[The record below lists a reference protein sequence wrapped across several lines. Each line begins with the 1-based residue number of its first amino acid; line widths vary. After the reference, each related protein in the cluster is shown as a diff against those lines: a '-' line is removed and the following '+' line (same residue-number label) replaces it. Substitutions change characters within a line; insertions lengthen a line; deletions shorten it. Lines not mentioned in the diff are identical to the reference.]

1 VFNHETLLNL
11 KSEKSKF
18 VVFCHDHVQKIQDK
32 ISLGGILNMNFFFF
46 ELWKKKKAVTTREKT
61 VYKIAKSLDWGKACT

>member
-11 KSEKSKF
+11 KKAKKQIRCILSRSRT
-18 VVFCHDHVQKIQDK
+18 KIQDK